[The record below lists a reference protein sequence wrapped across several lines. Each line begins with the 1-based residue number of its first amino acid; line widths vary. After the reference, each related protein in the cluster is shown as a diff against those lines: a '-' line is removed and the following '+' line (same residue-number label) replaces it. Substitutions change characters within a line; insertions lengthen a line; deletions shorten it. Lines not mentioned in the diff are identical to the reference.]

1 MGRLIQIKSAQAQ
14 AEEMRQEHPTLY
26 G

>member
-14 AEEMRQEHPTLY
+14 AEEMRQEHPKLY